1 MVFDNTIKNATT
13 SNSFIPGQLTD
24 HNRNELTSITNS
36 QDAYVPSS
44 ISTGVSV
51 PTETSDIY
59 LGGSSIPPSISSIPS
74 SSKEYPISTNL
85 FGTIPSASTD
95 LYSHSVSSQIEAVS
109 QPQQSI
115 YSSSIPESS
124 SSSSIHSQLQPSS
137 LDITHS
143 TIPTISS
150 LSSLSSTNLGNP
162 STDNDIISSSHD
174 STLTSLIYSY
184 QPTSSSPTTTTD
196 DTNSSSGTPSTTL
209 VIHKSDLPGRSSL
222 GEQLSS
228 YLSAHSI
235 SSSSGNVVPTPSFHS
250 FKNSTTT
257 SYSRS
262 TSIEKTSYTSYPSA
276 TSSDSSS
283 SSSSRSSHSIVPS
296 DVITSSSS
304 TSSTSSVIFDPRY
317 STYTQEYF
325 FTGKTT
331 SFSTGIPITLTL
343 KDHSKTTTRP
353 TVPVISAP
361 IQVYNK
367 WLNDGQ
373 LDDPRNDHTTNI
385 GTIVGSVVGA
395 VGGIVL
401 CGVIF
406 WMFIRR
412 RSSRNRNLNDGSM
425 KGPYTGYTS
434 EEEEDSTIFPINYM
448 GDRTKYD
455 STNRHDPFKREFD
468 LDKRTPPPIPEPR
481 KGIKS
486 HGMEPVPKLATAS
499 NNASAMDDYHLRF
512 SYVSTETGA
521 SIDSSTV
528 GSYST
533 ISSTPNRYGVI
544 DNNKQGFLRE
554 IV

>member
-1 MVFDNTIKNATT
+1 MDFDNNIRNATT

-24 HNRNELTSITNS
+24 HNRNELTSIINS

-44 ISTGVSV
+44 TSTGVSV

-59 LGGSSIPPSISSIPS
+59 LGGSSIPPSISSTPS
-74 SSKEYPISTNL
+74 SSEEYPISTKL
-85 FGTIPSASTD
+85 FDTIPSATTD
-95 LYSHSVSSQIEAVS
+95 LYSHSVSSQIEAAS
-109 QPQQSI
+109 QPQQSK

-124 SSSSIHSQLQPSS
+124 SSNSIHSQPQPSS

-150 LSSLSSTNLGNP
+150 LSSTNSGNP
-162 STDNDIISSSHD
+162 STNNDIISSSHD
-174 STLTSLIYSY
+174 STLTSFIYSY
-184 QPTSSSPTTTTD
+184 QPTSSSRTTTTD

-235 SSSSGNVVPTPSFHS
+235 SSSSGNVVPIPSFHS

-257 SYSRS
+257 LYSRS

-276 TSSDSSS
+276 TSSDSLSL
-283 SSSSRSSHSIVPS
+283 SSHSIVPS

-343 KDHSKTTTRP
+343 EDHSKTTTRP

-373 LDDPRNDHTTNI
+373 LDDPRNEHTTNI

-401 CGVIF
+401 CGVMF
-406 WMFIRR
+406 WMFKRR
-412 RSSRNRNLNDGSM
+412 RSSRNRNLNDGSI
-425 KGPYTGYTS
+425 KGPYTGYAS
-434 EEEEDSTIFPINYM
+434 NEEEEEDSTIFPINYM
-448 GDRTKYD
+448 GDRMKYD
-455 STNRHDPFKREFD
+455 STNRHDPFKHEFEF
-468 LDKRTPPPIPEPR
+468 DKRTPPPIPEPR

-486 HGMEPVPKLATAS
+486 HGMEPIPKLATAN

-533 ISSTPNRYGVI
+533 ISSTPNRYGII